1 MNGVLE
7 KEQVKKEIKKITSQ
21 DVLQFRFDLGI
32 IELLGSQLYTKLPSI
47 MVEFIS
53 NSYDADATEVE
64 VVIDENDLGTKKNT
78 NIIIKD
84 NGIGISDVGINNI
97 EEINEKFLKIGRKRR
112 KDENSSVSKIYRRK
126 LQGKKGIGK
135 LAGFGITDKMEITT
149 TSKGITNS
157 FILNFEEMKSCTGEV
172 YLPSHILKNEI
183 AGYTDGTIIKLLDI
197 KRKGT
202 IDINELAE
210 SIVKRIQ
217 IFDSSFCLKLKYI
230 INDMIANKVELSND
244 MYINYIKEKNNL
256 QFSWKIPE
264 DLEKLDIDNDV
275 IDFFNNN
282 SINGEVFTTETPLKK
297 EDQGIILY
305 ANGKLCQEN
314 YSFNDRAND
323 NFYSYLM
330 GNINIDYI
338 DSDINTDNISTA
350 RDSLVW
356 ENEITQELKENIDAV
371 VKKIQNVWR
380 QKRKDNK
387 EKVVN
392 EKLNINIDKWIDS
405 LNPYEK
411 KSARKIVDIILKDE
425 NMSSDKTI
433 EFVEYIQDMYSFESF
448 KSYAADLIDQDET
461 DSIKILDFIKKW
473 NIIEATEMAKVA
485 TGRIKTI
492 EQFEEMIKNNLS
504 ETKAIQPFLEEFP
517 WILDPRIITFKREAT
532 FATLLKEN
540 FPDDELEQSNRRID
554 FICHKANDDIIILEL
569 KRPEITITE
578 KYIDQI
584 YAYQAFAQKS
594 YPNSNIKT
602 YLISNNYKTGEKVK
616 LMIKTACQSGMF
628 GIKSYSEMIT
638 DAKQYHYD
646 LIEKYEKLKN
656 EESL

>member
-1 MNGVLE
+1 MNGILE
-7 KEQVKKEIKKITSQ
+7 KEKAKKEKTISQ

-32 IELLGSQLYTKLPSI
+32 IELLGSQLYTKLPPI

-64 VVIDENDLGTKKNT
+64 IVIDENDLENKKNT
-78 NIIIKD
+78 SIIIKD
-84 NGIGISDVGINNI
+84 NGIGISDAGINNI

-157 FILNFEEMKSCTGEV
+157 FILDFEKMKSCAGEI
-172 YLPSHILKNEI
+172 YLPTHILKNEI
-183 AGYTDGTIIKLLDI
+183 VGFADGTIIKLLNI
-197 KRKGT
+197 KRKGS

-217 IFDSSFCLKLKYI
+217 IFDSTFCLKLKYI
-230 INDMIANKVELSND
+230 INDMPANEVELSND
-244 MYINYIKEKNNL
+244 MYVNYIKEKNNL

-264 DLEKLDIDNDV
+264 DLEKLSIDNDV
-275 IDFFNNN
+275 IDFFNYN

-330 GNINIDYI
+330 GKLNIDYI
-338 DSDINTDNISTA
+338 DSDINIDNISTA

-356 ENEITQELKENIDAV
+356 ENEITQELKKNVDAV
-371 VKKIQNVWR
+371 VKKIQNIWR

-387 EKVVN
+387 KKVVD
-392 EKLNINIDKWIDS
+392 EKLNLNIDKWMET

-433 EFVEYIQDMYSFESF
+433 EFIEYIQDMYSFESF
-448 KSYAADLIDQDET
+448 KSYAVDLIEQDET

-517 WILDPRIITFKREAT
+517 WILDPRIITFKREVT
-532 FATLLKEN
+532 FATMLKEN
-540 FPDDELEQSNRRID
+540 FPDSGLEESNRRID

-569 KRPEITITE
+569 KRPEITISE

-584 YAYQAFAQKS
+584 YAYQAFAQKT

-602 YLISNNYKTGEKVK
+602 YLISNNYKTNEKVK

-646 LIEKYEKLKN
+646 LIEKYEKLKD